1 VLVTEPLD
9 LLPYLAGLATEDLD
23 RVIAEL
29 DPAPVH
35 DLVRA
40 HALGVRF
47 DRDHDPVTLGA
58 AVELYRSCS
67 FQGPQRGLVGRA
79 LVVRQLRAG
88 LLGQAYE
95 EDRIRA
101 LIDDAGDDPEV
112 AGASAYLHAITDA
125 LAAYADDPR
134 YDRTEAATRLAE
146 LAGTVPPD
154 SEYGRLVPTLR
165 MVLAVRRGHDD
176 HYSDTGTAAEYARAM
191 LTRDLDPTQ
200 RLHAEAL
207 LAGAEGMAAA
217 DDGELDRAAAALL
230 TMTELVDRMPASEP
244 ATVAMHNLLAEAA
257 GTAGEDDASH
267 VGLSASE
274 RAWRLY
280 LSAVAVL
287 RPALN
292 HRDVAELDRGV
303 HMLHEAAEVAPADYP
318 HRAMILSMLGRVL
331 CAQYQLGGDRP
342 ALDEA
347 LHWLSDA
354 QEATA
359 HPGHPLWASTATAL
373 GFALRLDDRRA
384 EGRAW
389 GQRALRGHAW
399 NLLLHGGTA
408 DAVATARHAVDDAT
422 QVARWC
428 LADGDAAGA
437 ATALETGR
445 CLLTYAATTTTDIAD
460 RLRALDRPDLLT
472 RWRHDNEEPEL
483 RAEVLAAL
491 TGVALAEP
499 ALPQDLDPPSLAEI
513 GQALTSLGADAVVYL
528 LPGDEQGTGV
538 ALVVPVDGPPV
549 DLTLPRLAVADVV
562 HQHIR
567 HLGTAPADD
576 LPSASAI
583 GLSGGSGRPD
593 GRRGGLDRLC
603 DWAWSAGIGP
613 LLAELSRSPLGHAP
627 RLVLIPIGGLAAVP
641 WHAARDR
648 TGGRAVEQATF
659 SYASSARLLCRTA
672 ESDPAPAGAGVL
684 IVADPAGDLPGA
696 LALRTDVYPGAEVLD
711 ERTASAQAVR
721 DWLLT
726 GGGVLHLA
734 CPAVAQA
741 GPDGTYLRLP
751 GGERLTTRDILR
763 TRDRA
768 SIGLVAL
775 TACTTT
781 VPSDAYDE
789 AFSLPTALRTAGARS
804 VFGSL
809 WASPDDATSLLL
821 FMAHHYLRRAGER
834 PVDALNRAQ
843 RWMLDGERLVPPT
856 MPPALVARLPL
867 LDPDDVASWAGVTH
881 QGR

>member
-1 VLVTEPLD
+1 MLVTEPLD

-23 RVIAEL
+23 QVIAEL
-29 DPAPVH
+29 DPAPAH

-58 AVELYRSCS
+58 AVELYRTCT

-79 LVVRQLRAG
+79 LVVRELQAG
-88 LLGQAYE
+88 LLGQAYD

-101 LIDDAGDDPEV
+101 LIDDAGDDPAV
-112 AGASAYLHAITDA
+112 PGAAVYLHAVTDA

-134 YDRTEAATRLAE
+134 YDRTEAATHLAE

-154 SEYGRLVPTLR
+154 SDYGRLVPTLR

-176 HYSDTGTAAEYARAM
+176 PYTDTGTAAEYARAM
-191 LTRDLDPTQ
+191 LTRDLDPTL
-200 RLHAEAL
+200 RLHAEAM

-217 DDGELDRAAAALL
+217 EHGDLDLAAAALL

-257 GTAGEDDASH
+257 GTAAEDDTSH

-287 RPALN
+287 RPALE
-292 HRDVAELDRGV
+292 HQDVAELDRGV
-303 HMLHEAAEVAPADYP
+303 HLLHEAAEVAPPDYP

-331 CAQYQLGGDRP
+331 CAQFQFGGGRP
-342 ALDEA
+342 ALDEG
-347 LHWLSDA
+347 LHWLEDA

-359 HPGHPLWASTATAL
+359 HPGHPLWAPTAIAL

-399 NLLLHGGTA
+399 NLLLHAGTA
-408 DAVATARHAVDDAT
+408 DAVATARHAADDAH

-437 ATALETGR
+437 VSALETGR
-445 CLLTYAATTTTDIAD
+445 CLLTYAATATTDIPD

-499 ALPQDLDPPSLAEI
+499 ALPEDLEPPSPAEI
-513 GQALTSLGADAVVYL
+513 GRTLTALDADALVYL

-538 ALVVPVDGPPV
+538 AVIVPVDGPPSEV
-549 DLTLPRLAVADVV
+549 TLPRLAVADVV
-562 HQHIR
+562 LQHIR
-567 HLGTAPADD
+567 HLGTAPAADRTVATAVG
-576 LPSASAI
+576 LAGAS
-583 GLSGGSGRPD
+583 GHPD
-593 GRRGGLDRLC
+593 GWRGGLTRLC
-603 DWAWSAGIGP
+603 DWAWSAVIGP
-613 LLAELSRSPLGHAP
+613 LLTELRDRGLGHAP
-627 RLVLIPIGGLAAVP
+627 RLVLVPIGGLAAVP

-648 TGGRAVEQATF
+648 SGGRAIDRATF
-659 SYASSARLLCRTA
+659 SYTTSARLLCRTA
-672 ESDPAPAGAGVL
+672 ERKPLPSGVL
-684 IVADPAGDLPGA
+684 IVGDDRDE
-696 LALRTDVYPGAEVLD
+696 LAVYPGAEVLD
-711 ERTASAQAVR
+711 ERTATARAVR
-721 DWLLT
+721 DWLLLA
-726 GGGVLHLA
+726 GGGQVLHLG
-734 CPAVAQA
+734 CPAVMQ
-741 GPDGTYLRLP
+741 GGMDGTHLRLP
-751 GGERLTTRDILR
+751 GGDRLSARDILR
-763 TRDRA
+763 ARGRTE
-768 SIGLVAL
+768 IGLVAL
-775 TACTTT
+775 SGCAAT
-781 VPSDAYDE
+781 VAGEAYDE
-789 AFSLPTALRTAGARS
+789 AFSLATAFRTAGARS

-809 WASPDDATSLLL
+809 WAAPGDATALLL
-821 FMAHHYLRRAGER
+821 FMAHHYFRTEKRR
-834 PVDALNRAQ
+834 PVDALDRAQ
-843 RWMLDGERLVPPT
+843 RWVLDPDRQVPPS
-856 MPPALVARLPL
+856 MPPALAARVPE
-867 LDPDDVASWAGVTH
+867 LDPDDVASWAGFTH
-881 QGR
+881 QGG